1 LEEEKEENKIQEE
14 FPEKED
20 EKEGQDDSKNIK
32 KSKKKTKKKKIKMQ
46 DRKVKELKV
55 LDLFEH
61 IVLDEAD
68 KYFEYS
74 YMDQLQTLLSI
85 FNSAHKHYMLF
96 SATLPGA
103 IERAIEGI
111 FANKIKCII
120 GGRVNVL
127 SSIEQRLIFCQTEEG
142 KTIEMANII
151 NEGLQVPCLI
161 FVQNKE
167 RVRQLNR

>member
-1 LEEEKEENKIQEE
+1 MAQ
-14 FPEKED
+14 
-20 EKEGQDDSKNIK
+20 
-32 KSKKKTKKKKIKMQ
+32 
-46 DRKVKELKV
+46 V
-55 LDLFEH
+55 LGLFEH

-74 YMDQLQTLLSI
+74 YMDQLDRLLSL
-85 FNSAHKHYMLF
+85 FDTAQKHFMLF
-96 SATLPGA
+96 SATLPA
-103 IERAIEGI
+103 KIERAIEGL
-111 FANKIKCII
+111 FANKVKCVI

-127 SSIEQRLIFCQTEEG
+127 SSIEQRLVFCQTEEG
-142 KTIEMANII
+142 KTIEMANIV